1 MPKPFNVE
9 NPQSKDS
16 FFKNIKRFVCELKMF
31 KFIILFAL
39 VMAAAS
45 SILSIIAP
53 DHLSE
58 LTDTILAGFFTGI
71 DFNKI
76 REILIFLT
84 VVYILSALLDFLT
97 SFIMAGVSNSFVKKL
112 RTRISKKI
120 NRLPLRYFDEHQ
132 TGDILSRVVNDVDMM
147 GQSTHQAFSVLVSAL
162 TLFIGT
168 LIMMFV
174 TNWQM
179 ALTALI
185 ASLIGFGF
193 VGKILSKSQKYFTA
207 RQKEL
212 GRMNAHIE
220 EIYSGINVVKAY
232 NGEVESNKK
241 FNRLNERVRVAN
253 LKSQFLT
260 GIMMPLMGFIG
271 NFGYVAVCVV
281 GAVLAREG
289 VISFGTIVAFMVY
302 IRMFTSPLNQI
313 AQALSSL
320 QATAAA
326 TERVFEFL
334 DATEMPDEKSLS
346 AEVDSEK
353 VAGKVD
359 FSHVKFGYKKDKEII
374 HDFSIS
380 VKPGQKVAIVGPTG
394 AGKTTLVNLLMKF
407 YDVDGGAIMID
418 DVPISEIRRKDV
430 HSLFTMVLQDTW
442 MFEGSLK
449 ENIVYNRKNVSD
461 EKVMEVLDKVGLK
474 HFADSLP
481 DGINSDISENDSVSA
496 GQKQLITLARG
507 LIEDAPLLILDEAT
521 SNVDTRTEE
530 KVQRAM
536 DELMKGRTSFVIAHR
551 LSTIKNADLILVL
564 KNGDI
569 VESGN
574 HKTLLKAGGAYAE
587 LYNSQFSQ

>member
-1 MPKPFNVE
+1 MPEPFNVE
-9 NPQSKDS
+9 NPQSKNS
-16 FFKNIKRFVCELKMF
+16 FFKNIKRFVSELGSF

-84 VVYILSALLDFLT
+84 VIYILSALLDFLT
-97 SFIMAGVSNSFVKKL
+97 SFIMAGVSNTFVKKL

-120 NRLPLRYFDEHQ
+120 NLLPLRYFDEHQ

-334 DATEMPDEKSLS
+334 DAAEMPDEKDLS
-346 AEVDSEK
+346 AEVNSEK
-353 VAGKVD
+353 VTGKVD

-481 DGINSDISENDSVSA
+481 DGIDSDISENDSVSA
-496 GQKQLITLARG
+496 GQKQLITIARG

-564 KNGDI
+564 KDGDI

>member
-16 FFKNIKRFVCELKMF
+16 FFKNIKRFVSELKSF
-31 KFIILFAL
+31 RFIIFFAL

-84 VVYILSALLDFLT
+84 IVYILSALLDFLT

-220 EIYSGINVVKAY
+220 EVYSGVNVVKAY

-418 DVPISEIRRKDV
+418 GVPISEIRRKDV

-481 DGINSDISENDSVSA
+481 DGIDSDISENDSVSA
-496 GQKQLITLARG
+496 GQKQLITIARG

-574 HKTLLKAGGAYAE
+574 HKTLLESGGAYAE

>member
-1 MPKPFNVE
+1 MPSPFNVE
-9 NPQSKDS
+9 KPQGKDS
-16 FFKNIKRFVCELKMF
+16 FFKNIKRFVSELKSF
-31 KFIILFAL
+31 NFVILFAL
-39 VMAAAS
+39 VMAASS

-58 LTDTILAGFFTGI
+58 LTDTILAGFFTGV

-147 GQSTHQAFSVLVSAL
+147 GQSTHQAFSVLVSAF

-168 LIMMFV
+168 LIMMFI

-179 ALTALI
+179 ALTALV

-193 VGKILSKSQKYFTA
+193 VGSILSKSQKYFTA

-232 NGEVESNKK
+232 NGEIESNKK
-241 FNRLNERVRVAN
+241 FNRLNERVRNAN

-334 DATEMPDEKSLS
+334 DAPEMPDEKDLS
-346 AEVDSEK
+346 AEVHAEK
-353 VAGKVD
+353 IAGKVD

-407 YDVDGGAIMID
+407 YDLDGGAILID
-418 DVPISEIRRKDV
+418 DVPISEIKRSDV

-461 EKVMEVLDKVGLK
+461 EKVMGVLDKVGLK
-474 HFADSLP
+474 HFANSLP
-481 DGINSDISENDSVSA
+481 NGINSDISENDSVSA
-496 GQKQLITLARG
+496 GQKQLITIARG

-569 VESGN
+569 VESGT
-574 HKTLLKAGGAYAE
+574 HKSLLRASGAYAE